1 MGYNAD
7 AANSSDE
14 RDTSATVP
22 LDRQQLLF
30 DADDT
35 LWENNVHFERSIE
48 EFVRFLD
55 HEHLSPGEIRAMLDE
70 IELANVSTHGY
81 GARAFAHSLSQTFQ
95 QITGSDDEQALES
108 VRTLGLRILNIEMEL
123 IEGVE
128 ETLESLRPHHDLLL
142 ITKGDLEEQRLKID
156 RSAVSQIFDGH
167 IITQEKSVDTYR
179 DIVDSLELDPE
190 RTWMIGNSTRSD
202 IHPALEAGL
211 HAVLIPHPMTWHLEH
226 VDIYHHPGWKGRFV
240 ELGSFRDLL
249 TLFRHSVSRS

>member
-7 AANSSDE
+7 ASNSPGE
-14 RDTSATVP
+14 KDTSAIVP
-22 LDRQQLLF
+22 LDRQHLLF

-55 HEHLSPGEIRAMLDE
+55 HEHLSPAEIRAMLDE
-70 IELANVSTHGY
+70 IEVANVATHGY
-81 GARAFAHSLSQTFQ
+81 GARAFAQSLSETFQ
-95 QITGSDDEQALES
+95 QITGSSDEQALETI
-108 VRTLGLRILNIEMEL
+108 RTLGLRILDIEMEL
-123 IEGVE
+123 LDGVR
-128 ETLESLRPHHDLLL
+128 ETLEALRPHHDLFL

-156 RSAVSQIFDGH
+156 RSAVSPLFDGH
-167 IITQEKSVDTYR
+167 VITQEKRVDTYR
-179 DIVDSLELDPE
+179 DIVDSLELDRD

-211 HAVLIPHPMTWHLEH
+211 HAILIPHPLTWHLEH
-226 VDIYHHPGWKGRFV
+226 MDINHHLGWKGRFM

-249 TLFRHSVSRS
+249 ALFHHSVG